1 MRCRAKT
8 LCYSGVALGGSR
20 YLSLTRGGSLTQAA
34 FGSESA
40 GGGGRPVF
48 EDCHKIPS
56 GSIPLITVHPDKAG
70 GTTLSKLSFT
80 IVINWPLQGGGLESA
95 GARVSIRAELL
106 FSAACVDA
114 TAAER
119 ETNPSA
125 RPAMACEESIIS
137 NMAMPVVTRRSKQEI
152 LC

>member
-1 MRCRAKT
+1 
-8 LCYSGVALGGSR
+8 
-20 YLSLTRGGSLTQAA
+20 LTQAA

-95 GARVSIRAELL
+95 GARISIRAELL
-106 FSAACVDA
+106 SSAACVDA
-114 TAAER
+114 TGGRAG
-119 ETNPSA
+119 NQSA
-125 RPAMACEESIIS
+125 CASS
-137 NMAMPVVTRRSKQEI
+137 NGVRGVHH
-152 LC
+152 L